1 MLADQL
7 GISNF
12 PKSYFQKKK
21 QKQKQKSVPHKS
33 FAVFVLHFQ
42 WALA

>member
-21 QKQKQKSVPHKS
+21 QKQKQISGLLLRGGS
-33 FAVFVLHFQ
+33 SAS
-42 WALA
+42 